1 MKVPIL
7 LPNIFNHPF
16 TYESSNLDLK
26 IGDYVIVPFGK
37 SKITGVVWNEFEQD
51 KKKKYLIK
59 KVIQKLKI
67 PSLKNNTIKFLNW
80 FSEYNMVPKGM
91 TLKLLLL
98 SSNVVE
104 KFPEKN
110 YLIYKGKLKDN
121 NIKLSQKQKQSLKK
135 MNISND
141 KFRVHVLQGTTG
153 SGKTMVYF
161 EALKQLI
168 IKGFQGLIML
178 PEIGL
183 TGQFEKKFVEYFG
196 FNPAIWHSGVTKKN
210 KEIIWSGVANGEIRV
225 VIGARS
231 SLFLPFKKLG
241 LVIVDEEHDQSY
253 KQDEGVRYNA
263 RDMAISRTSF
273 ENVPINLITAVPSI
287 ETYDNIKKGK
297 YTISRLNERFKNAS
311 MPNYEII
318 NLNQTKLESQ
328 SWLSKEIIE
337 KVNLHLEK
345 KNQILFFLNRR
356 GFSPYVLCK
365 KCLINYS
372 CPNCS
377 INLVFHKYK
386 KNLLCHYCGYKTQLY
401 RNCQKE
407 GNCDFVFS
415 GPGVER
421 IAEEVKNIF
430 PSKKSVIFSSDTMNK
445 KKSSIILEKIINNE
459 IQILIG
465 TQLISKGFHF
475 PSLNCIVVVDIDL
488 SSQGH
493 DLRGAEK
500 NLQLYHQLSGRAGRT
515 GKPATVYFQT
525 YNLNT
530 KMISDITNKNPDIFL
545 DKELELRK
553 SNNLPPFQRFVAL
566 IITGNDEKILEKE
579 AIRFKNFIESAV
591 HGKVLG
597 PVNAPI
603 FRLKKKFRV
612 RLLIRGKK
620 SLKVQSSLSNLISKF
635 KFIGGIKLTV
645 DVDPINF
652 N

>member
-37 SKITGVVWNEFEQD
+37 SKITGVVWNEFEKD

-318 NLNQTKLESQ
+318 NLNKTKLKSQ

-345 KNQILFFLNRR
+345 RNQILFFLNRR

-445 KKSSIILEKIINNE
+445 KKSSKILEKIINNE

-475 PSLNCIVVVDIDL
+475 PNLNCIVVVDIDL

-620 SLKVQSSLSNLISKF
+620 SLKVQGSLSNVISKF
-635 KFIGGIKLTV
+635 KFNSGIKLTV